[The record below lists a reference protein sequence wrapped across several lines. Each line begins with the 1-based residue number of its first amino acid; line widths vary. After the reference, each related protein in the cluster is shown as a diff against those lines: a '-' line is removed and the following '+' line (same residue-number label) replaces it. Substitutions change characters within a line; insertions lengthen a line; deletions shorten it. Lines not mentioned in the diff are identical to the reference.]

1 MREERKNDVLQY
13 LVNGLS
19 LGAIYALFSLGL
31 SISWA
36 GLNILNLAHG
46 TVFMVGAL
54 TAWLLSEQLP
64 GVPFLLVLVIAM
76 VICGLIGLAMELV
89 VFRQIRRRTSDG
101 NQQTLTTVIA
111 TVATSSLLIAI
122 AEQFT
127 GGQPQ
132 GLSQDLFVVSGYTV
146 FGIRITNIQ
155 IAIIVIAAVLSF
167 AVAWFIKR
175 GRQGQALRALS
186 VDRDMAKLVGVSADR
201 LSALTMFGAGAMAG
215 LAGVLLAV
223 QINAVEAHMGEAL
236 LFKAFAIIIIAGV
249 GSIGATVAAAVAL
262 ALVETFV
269 AAYWVS
275 DLRDVVVFALIILF
289 LLVRPQ
295 GISSKGWQRA

>member
-1 MREERKNDVLQY
+1 MLQY
-13 LVNGLS
+13 IVNGLS

-31 SISWA
+31 SVSWA

-54 TAWLLSEQLP
+54 TAWLIAENVPGLP
-64 GVPFLLVLVIAM
+64 FALALPLAM
-76 VICGLIGLAMELV
+76 VVCGLIGAAMELL
-89 VFRQIRRRTSDG
+89 VFRQIRRRAKDE
-101 NQQTLTTVIA
+101 NQRTLTTVIA

-122 AEQFT
+122 AQQFT

-132 GLSQDLFVVSGYTV
+132 GLSQDLFVVSGYSV

-155 IAIIVIAAVLSF
+155 IVIIITAAVLSF

-186 VDRDMAKLVGVSADR
+186 VDRDMAKMVGVSADR
-201 LSALTMFGAGAMAG
+201 LSLLTMFGAGAMAG

-223 QINAVEAHMGEAL
+223 QINAIEAHMGEAL

-249 GSIGATVAAAVAL
+249 GSIGATVVAAVGL
-262 ALVETFV
+262 ALIETFV

-275 DLRDVVVFALIILF
+275 DLRDVVVFGLIIVF